1 MSTIKRFEDLH
12 CWQEARELVRLVYA
26 GTNVGLFKRDF
37 EMKGQIRRAAI
48 SVMNN
53 IAEGFGRISKRDFI
67 RFLEISQT
75 SANEVKSIAY
85 AALDQNYWTPE
96 TAKII
101 QDKAEDVKSLDLGL
115 IRYLTKKNL
124 NT

>member
-1 MSTIKRFEDLH
+1 MFLQLNHQKLDAYQFSRPLVLECYKLIKAFPPDERFI
-12 CWQEARELVRLVYA
+12 LV
-26 GTNVGLFKRDF
+26 
-37 EMKGQIRRAAI
+37 GQIRRAAI

-53 IAEGFGRISKRDFI
+53 IAEGFGRMSKRDFI

-75 SANEVKSIAY
+75 SANEVKSVAY
-85 AALDQNYWTPE
+85 AALDQNYLTPE

-115 IRYLTKKNL
+115 IRYLTKK
-124 NT
+124 T

>member
-26 GTNVGLFKRDF
+26 GTNVGLFKKDF

-53 IAEGFGRISKRDFI
+53 IAEGFGRMSKRDFI

-115 IRYLTKKNL
+115 IRYLIKK
-124 NT
+124 T

>member
-37 EMKGQIRRAAI
+37 ETKGQIRRAAI

-53 IAEGFGRISKRDFI
+53 IAEGFGRMSKRDFI

-115 IRYLTKKNL
+115 IRYLTKK
-124 NT
+124 T

>member
-75 SANEVKSIAY
+75 SANEVKGIAY

>member
-12 CWQEARELVRLVYA
+12 CWQEARELVRLVYTA
-26 GTNVGLFKRDF
+26 TNAGLFKRDF

-53 IAEGFGRISKRDFI
+53 IAEGFGRMSKRDFI

-75 SANEVKSIAY
+75 SANEVKSVAY
-85 AALDQNYWTPE
+85 AALDQNYLTPE

-101 QDKAEDVKSLDLGL
+101 QDKAEDVSL
-115 IRYLTKKNL
+115 LTSA
-124 NT
+124 

>member
-37 EMKGQIRRAAI
+37 EMRGQIRRAAI

-53 IAEGFGRISKRDFI
+53 IAEGFGRMSKRDFI

-115 IRYLTKKNL
+115 IRYLIKKNL

>member
-53 IAEGFGRISKRDFI
+53 IAEGFGRMSKRDFI

-101 QDKAEDVKSLDLGL
+101 QDRAEDVKSLDLGL
-115 IRYLTKKNL
+115 IRYLAKKTK